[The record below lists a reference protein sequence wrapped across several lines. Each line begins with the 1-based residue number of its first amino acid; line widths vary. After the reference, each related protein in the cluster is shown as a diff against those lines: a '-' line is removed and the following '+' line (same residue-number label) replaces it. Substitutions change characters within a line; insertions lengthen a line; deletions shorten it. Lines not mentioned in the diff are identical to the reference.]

1 MDLKTPAL
9 QPRQEGPGP
18 RDTDF
23 PLDLDPTSLEGAD
36 PPPPSQGQADHP
48 HEEPSGLH
56 AEEHPR
62 GGRRAP
68 APDLVPLDLSERS
81 ARAHPSRRGS
91 ASLQAA
97 LAVHPCPYCDHKTY
111 YPEVLWVHKRIWH
124 RVSCSSA
131 APRWIQPNGYKGIRH
146 NLVFLA
152 RSGRT
157 GPPPALGG
165 RECQPL
171 PIARF
176 TRTQVPGGAPGPK
189 GSSSPLNVTSKA
201 AGVPRSKESR
211 PGGPCALWGQ
221 TRPGPGPEQ
230 HGVPALLPP
239 LKARQETS
247 PTPTAVSQA
256 GSQPPA
262 ISRPGDK
269 YIVPAVGTSLGPL
282 NKHSAPD
289 PLKAKFSPQ
298 PQGQMHGIG
307 DGGPPLPPQEP
318 PSMAGQELR
327 PLASCGGGSRG
338 NAASQGQPVLHA
350 AKQEPASEGHEKRLD
365 ILNIFKTYI
374 PKDFA
379 TLYQSWGAGGPVPE
393 HRGMLRT
400 QARQGDF
407 ICAECGKC
415 FQQPSHL
422 RAHMRAHTGTRLPRG
437 PATHPHGHWE
447 QNQWCLSLTAYEAL
461 RSTPRPQMPPNKG
474 ETILTQIPSRQC
486 LSEREPRD
494 TFPTYPR
501 ALWQPLAP
509 PPPMDVPSVTL
520 TSAEGQ
526 LEDPQSDSSTPR
538 AACRVETEGKRFSL
552 NVEK

>member
-18 RDTDF
+18 RSTDF
-23 PLDLDPTSLEGAD
+23 RLDLDPDPTSPEGAD
-36 PPPPSQGQADHP
+36 PPLSSQNQGGRLHREP
-48 HEEPSGLH
+48 LRLHTEEP
-56 AEEHPR
+56 PR

-81 ARAHPSRRGS
+81 TRAHSGRRGL
-91 ASLQAA
+91 ASPQAA
-97 LAVHPCPYCDHKTY
+97 LAIHPCPYCDHKTY

-131 APRWIQPNGYKGIRH
+131 APQWIQPNGYKSIRH

-165 RECQPL
+165 KECQPL

-189 GSSSPLNVTSKA
+189 GSSSPLNVTTRA
-201 AGVPRSKESR
+201 AGMPRSKESH
-211 PGGPCALWGQ
+211 PGGSCALWAASPDGHWQ
-221 TRPGPGPEQ
+221 SRPGPGSEQ
-230 HGVPALLPP
+230 HGAPALLPP
-239 LKARQETS
+239 QKTRQEAGPRPGPTTGGGFS
-247 PTPTAVSQA
+247 RSATPTPTSVTRA
-256 GSQPPA
+256 GSQSPA
-262 ISRPGDK
+262 NSRPGDK
-269 YIVPAVGTSLGPL
+269 YIVPAVGTSLGHL

-298 PQGQMHGIG
+298 PQGQLHGIG

-318 PSMAGQELR
+318 PSKAGQELR
-327 PLASCGGGSRG
+327 PLAGCGGGSRG

-350 AKQEPASEGHEKRLD
+350 AKQESASEGHEKRLD
-365 ILNIFKTYI
+365 ILSIFKTYI

-379 TLYQSWGAGGPVPE
+379 SLYQSWGASGPVPE
-393 HRGMLRT
+393 HRGVLRT
-400 QARQGDF
+400 QAHQGDF

-422 RAHMRAHTGTRLPRG
+422 RAHMRAHTVVFESNGLRG
-437 PATHPHGHWE
+437 AEVH
-447 QNQWCLSLTAYEAL
+447 A
-461 RSTPRPQMPPNKG
+461 
-474 ETILTQIPSRQC
+474 
-486 LSEREPRD
+486 
-494 TFPTYPR
+494 
-501 ALWQPLAP
+501 
-509 PPPMDVPSVTL
+509 
-520 TSAEGQ
+520 TSADAPKQGRDHSNT
-526 LEDPQSDSSTPR
+526 DPVQTVPLR
-538 AACRVETEGKRFSL
+538 KGT
-552 NVEK
+552 